1 MGLPFKNSLTSD
13 SIARHFSSVQLTK
26 SIFNGSQPTP
36 FDIGTDQTLSGFQS
50 GKFEVINENTSLYNN
65 NGGFNIRK
73 TGVYKI
79 EFCLRTLTSAF
90 NPSIFIKVNGT
101 IVNIITICCFNSNIV
116 GTSTVSMNFT
126 GISKLLELN
135 INDVITFSTTIDSTT
150 LSIVGNPTLAIS
162 YINILEI

>member
-13 SIARHFSSVQLTK
+13 SVARHFSSVQLTK
-26 SIFNGSQPTP
+26 DIFSTSQSTP

-101 IVNIITICCFNSNIV
+101 IVNIITICCFSSNIV

-150 LSIVGNPTLAIS
+150 LSIEGDATLTIS

>member
-13 SIARHFSSVQLTK
+13 SVARHFSSVQLTK
-26 SIFNGSQPTP
+26 NIFNTTQPTP
-36 FDIGTDQTLSGFQS
+36 FDIGTDQTLAGFQS
-50 GKFEVINENTSLYNN
+50 GEFAVINENTSLYNN

-79 EFCLRTLTSAF
+79 EFCLRTLTSAY
-90 NPSIFIKVNGT
+90 NPSISIKVNGT
-101 IVNIITICCFNSNIV
+101 IVNIITICCFNSTIV

-135 INDVITFSTTIDSTT
+135 IGDVITFSTTIDSST
-150 LSIVGNPTLAIS
+150 LSIVGHPTDTVS

>member
-26 SIFNGSQPTP
+26 SIFNGSQSTP
-36 FDIGTDQTLSGFQS
+36 FDIGTDQILSGFQS

-79 EFCLRTLTSAF
+79 EFCLRTLTSAY
-90 NPSIFIKVNGT
+90 NPHISIKVNGT

-150 LSIVGNPTLAIS
+150 LSIVGDPTLAIS

>member
-13 SIARHFSSVQLTK
+13 SIARHFSSVKLTK
-26 SIFNGSQPTP
+26 HIFNTTQSTP
-36 FDIGTDQTLSGFQS
+36 FDIGTDQTLAGFQS
-50 GKFEVINENTSLYNN
+50 GEFAVINENTSLYNN

-73 TGVYKI
+73 TGIYKI
-79 EFCLRTLTSAF
+79 EFCLRTLTAGY
-90 NPSIFIKVNGT
+90 NPSIAIKVNGT

-116 GTSTVSMNFT
+116 GTSTVSMNYT

-135 INDVITFSTTIDSTT
+135 IGDVITFSTTIDATT
-150 LSIVGNPTLAIS
+150 LSIVGHPTLTVS